1 MAFFRNDTVNWLNLH
16 YAIHALA
23 LSGGE
28 AFLASFLLSAG
39 VPASAVLAAIAAI
52 FATRFVIRAL
62 VLPLARRFGLRA
74 VVVAGTL
81 VSAAQYPVLAIVHGV
96 GGPLVAL
103 CLIAAVGDSLYW
115 TAYHAYFAA
124 LGDNEHRGHQIG
136 AREAAATL
144 FAIMGPLATGWALTA
159 LGPRVAF
166 GATALLMAV
175 GALPLLRTPDVAVAR
190 RAPGAFRAALPG
202 VLIYAADGWA
212 AAGFYYVWQIALF
225 QSLGERFAAY
235 GGAMALAALAG
246 AVSGLALGRWIDR
259 GHGPRAVWLGV
270 GAIAAGIA
278 FRALG
283 AGHPVLAVV
292 ANAAGAV
299 AVALYVPTVM
309 TAVYNQA
316 KAAPCVLR
324 FHLAA
329 EGGFDI
335 GCAGGCLAAAA
346 VLWVRLPIAL
356 AILPGLLGAAAMAV
370 LLRHAYGDTSQAD
383 VSKAIASKR
392 DAVGLGTF

>member
-1 MAFFRNDTVNWLNLH
+1 MAFLRNGTVNWLNLH
-16 YAIHALA
+16 YAVHALA
-23 LSGGE
+23 LSGSE

-39 VPASAVLAAIAAI
+39 VPAPTVLAAIAAI
-52 FATRFVIRAL
+52 FATRFLIRAL
-62 VLPLARRFGLRA
+62 VLPLTRHFGLRA

-81 VSAAQYPVLAIVHGV
+81 VSAAQYPVLAMVHGV
-96 GGPLVAL
+96 GAPLVAL

-124 LGDNEHRGHQIG
+124 LGDSEHRGHQIG

-144 FAIMGPLATGWALTA
+144 FAIVGPLATGWALTA

-166 GATALLMAV
+166 GATALVMAA
-175 GALPLLRTPDVAVAR
+175 GALPLLRTPDVVVAS
-190 RAPGAFRAALPG
+190 RAPGAFRAALLG

-212 AAGFYYVWQIALF
+212 GAGFYYVWQIALF

-278 FRALG
+278 FRAVG

-335 GCAGGCLAAAA
+335 GCAGGCMAAAA
-346 VLWVRLPIAL
+346 VLWAQLPIAL
-356 AILPGLLGAAAMAV
+356 AILPGLLGAAAMAA
-370 LLRHAYGDTSQAD
+370 LLRHAYGGGSRTLKST
-383 VSKAIASKR
+383 V
-392 DAVGLGTF
+392 

>member
-1 MAFFRNDTVNWLNLH
+1 MAFLRNGTVNWLNLH
-16 YAIHALA
+16 YAVHALA
-23 LSGGE
+23 LSGSE

-39 VPASAVLAAIAAI
+39 VPAPTVLAAIAAI
-52 FATRFVIRAL
+52 FATRFLIRAL
-62 VLPLARRFGLRA
+62 VLPLTRHFGLRA

-81 VSAAQYPVLAIVHGV
+81 VSAAQYPVLAMVHGV
-96 GGPLVAL
+96 GAPLVAL

-124 LGDNEHRGHQIG
+124 LGDSEHRGHQIG

-144 FAIMGPLATGWALTA
+144 FAIVGPLATGWALTA

-166 GATALLMAV
+166 GATALVMAA
-175 GALPLLRTPDVAVAR
+175 GALPLLRTPDVVVAR
-190 RAPGAFRAALPG
+190 RAPGAFRAALLG

-212 AAGFYYVWQIALF
+212 GAGFYYVWQIALF

-278 FRALG
+278 FRAVG

-335 GCAGGCLAAAA
+335 GCAGGCMAAAA
-346 VLWVRLPIAL
+346 VLWAQLPIAL
-356 AILPGLLGAAAMAV
+356 AILPGLLGAAAMAA
-370 LLRHAYGDTSQAD
+370 LLRHAYGGGSRTLKST
-383 VSKAIASKR
+383 V
-392 DAVGLGTF
+392 

>member
-1 MAFFRNDTVNWLNLH
+1 MAFLRNGTVNWLNLH
-16 YAIHALA
+16 YAVHALA
-23 LSGGE
+23 LSGSE

-39 VPASAVLAAIAAI
+39 VPAPTVLAAIAAI
-52 FATRFVIRAL
+52 FATRFLIRAL
-62 VLPLARRFGLRA
+62 VLPLTRHFGLRA

-81 VSAAQYPVLAIVHGV
+81 VSAAQYPVLAMVHGV
-96 GGPLVAL
+96 GAPLVAL

-124 LGDNEHRGHQIG
+124 LGDSEHRGHQIG

-144 FAIMGPLATGWALTA
+144 FAIVGPLATGWALTA

-166 GATALLMAV
+166 GATALVMVA
-175 GALPLLRTPDVAVAR
+175 GALPLLRTPDVVVAS
-190 RAPGAFRAALPG
+190 RAPGAFRAALLG

-212 AAGFYYVWQIALF
+212 GAGFYYVWQIALF

-278 FRALG
+278 FRAVG
-283 AGHPVLAVV
+283 AGHPLLAVV

-335 GCAGGCLAAAA
+335 GCAGGCMAAAA
-346 VLWVRLPIAL
+346 VLWAQLPIAL
-356 AILPGLLGAAAMAV
+356 AILPGLSGAAAMAA
-370 LLRHAYGDTSQAD
+370 LLRHAYGGGSRTLKST
-383 VSKAIASKR
+383 V
-392 DAVGLGTF
+392 